1 MARKRSK
8 RSRSSGF
15 ELSDGLRRAIVV
27 ILLLASAFLLFF
39 SFLGAAGSVGE
50 MVNTVFAD
58 IFGFDRWLA
67 AILLGIF
74 AWDTAFPDKALIRPI
89 QGVGILL
96 FILSFNGIVNL
107 LAFGVDA
114 SNGDPSLAG
123 GAIGLLISS
132 VLGNALGFS
141 GALIIAI
148 AVFAIAALVTF
159 ETSIAALFAR
169 EKKNA
174 RVYDGEEEEEYDEDE
189 DEMFAEE
196 EEEAY
201 DESDEEI
208 DEEEDEEEEDDEYA
222 GRAKPLIRKG
232 EKVMTSKVRREMSIP
247 VDILDNKTS
256 EAKPGDI
263 EKSTEI
269 IQSTFE
275 NFGINVD
282 VREVRIGP
290 SVTQY
295 ALKPAQGIK
304 LSRIVAL
311 QNDLALALAAHPI
324 RIEAPIPGRSLVG
337 IEVPNQSI
345 GSVNLRELIESKLFK
360 RRKSNY
366 MAPLGK
372 DVTGTAQAV
381 FVDKAP
387 HMLVAGATGSGKS
400 VCLNVIICSLL
411 YQNGPD
417 DLKLIM
423 VDPKRV
429 ELGVYAGIPHLLIPP
444 ITKVEEAINA
454 LKWGVREMERR
465 LDHLA
470 KAGVRDI
477 DSYNAKFEDRMPKI
491 VIVIDELADLMSQNK
506 RDVESVIVR
515 IAQMARA
522 AGIHLILAT
531 QRPSV
536 DVITGTIKANIPTR
550 LAFSVASQVDS
561 KTILDMAGAEKL
573 LGRGD
578 MLMAGPQLSKPRRV
592 QGAYIS
598 DDEIKKIIDFLK
610 AEGEPDYN
618 YQITES
624 SRSGGTAFGDGDDGD
639 DMFDEA
645 VQVAIRSKKVSTSF
659 LQRRLRIGYSR
670 AARIVDMME
679 EAGLIGPANGSK
691 PREVFVEVWPPAEDE
706 EYDEQD
712 DIQEEEIEE
721 VDEDGY
727 EDENEEEMEDDE

>member
-8 RSRSSGF
+8 RSRSSGI
-15 ELSDGLRRAIVV
+15 ELSEGLRRAIVV
-27 ILLLASAFLLFF
+27 IVLLAAALLLFF
-39 SFLGAAGSVGE
+39 SFLGAAGSVGIF
-50 MVNTVFAD
+50 VNKIFAD
-58 IFGFDRWLA
+58 LFGFDRWLA
-67 AILLGIF
+67 AIFLGIF
-74 AWDTAFPDKALIRPI
+74 AWDTAFPERALIRPI

-96 FILSFNGIVNL
+96 FLLSFNGIVNL

-114 SNGDPSLAG
+114 SSGDASLAG

-132 VLGNALGFS
+132 ALGNALGFS
-141 GALIIAI
+141 GALIVGI

-159 ETSIAALFAR
+159 ETSIATLFSV
-169 EKKNA
+169 EKKNT
-174 RVYDGEEEEEYDEDE
+174 RVYDGENDEEAEDE
-189 DEMFAEE
+189 DETIFEE
-196 EEEAY
+196 ETEDEYEEDREA
-201 DESDEEI
+201 EI
-208 DEEEDEEEEDDEYA
+208 DEEEEDDEDIEH
-222 GRAKPLIRKG
+222 GRAAPIIRKG
-232 EKVMTSKVRREMSIP
+232 EKVMTSKMRREMSIP
-247 VDILDNKTS
+247 VDILNNKTS

-345 GSVNLRELIESKLFK
+345 GSVTLRELLESKLFK
-360 RRKSNY
+360 RRASNY

-372 DVTGTAQAV
+372 DVTGSAQAV

-400 VCLNVIICSLL
+400 VCLNIIICALL

-417 DLKLIM
+417 DLKFIM

-477 DSYNAKFEDRMPKI
+477 DSYNEKFEDRMPKI

-506 RDVESVIVR
+506 RDVEAVIVR

-561 KTILDMAGAEKL
+561 KTILDISGAEKL

-624 SRSGGTAFGDGDDGD
+624 SRTGGTSFDGEEGD

-645 VQVAIRSKKVSTSF
+645 MEVAVRAKRVSTSF

-670 AARIVDMME
+670 AARIIDLME
-679 EAGLIGPANGSK
+679 EAGLIGAANGSK
-691 PREVFVEVWPPAEDE
+691 PREVFVKAWPPEETEPQMEESLDDDQDTDDE
-706 EYDEQD
+706 VE
-712 DIQEEEIEE
+712 
-721 VDEDGY
+721 
-727 EDENEEEMEDDE
+727 EDDA